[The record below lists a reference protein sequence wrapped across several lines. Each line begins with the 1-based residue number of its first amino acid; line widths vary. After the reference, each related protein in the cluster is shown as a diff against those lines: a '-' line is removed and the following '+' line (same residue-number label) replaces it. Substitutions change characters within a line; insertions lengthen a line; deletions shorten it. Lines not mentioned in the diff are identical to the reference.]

1 MPVWQAVVYGVVQGL
16 AEFLPISSSAH
27 LTLLP
32 WVMGWEDPG
41 LAFDVA
47 LHWGTLAAV
56 LAVFWQDWI
65 PLISPGLFR
74 PGHPAGPPILW
85 VLAVFWQDWIRL
97 ISAGLFGRGS
107 PADRRI
113 FWALVVSAIP
123 AAVIGKLLD
132 KWAEANLRAPL
143 LIACTMALLGLIL
156 WAADRI
162 GRKART
168 LEEMTLPRAL
178 SIGVAQAA
186 ALVPGVSRSGA
197 TISLGLLQDFTRE
210 EIARFSFLMSTP
222 IIFGAGLLKLPKMV
236 QEMRHGGGEE
246 GLTWAALAAGFIAAA
261 AVGVVVIRWMLEYL
275 RRRTYAAFAWYR
287 LAVAALVVVL
297 WLSGK
302 R

>member
-32 WVMGWEDPG
+32 WALGWNDPG
-41 LAFDVA
+41 LSFDVA

-56 LAVFWQDWI
+56 VVVFWK
-65 PLISPGLFR
+65 
-74 PGHPAGPPILW
+74 
-85 VLAVFWQDWIRL
+85 DWIRL
-97 ISAGLFGRGS
+97 ISAGLLGRGE
-107 PADRRI
+107 PGDRRL
-113 FWALVVSAIP
+113 FWCLVVSALPGAI
-123 AAVIGKLLD
+123 IGKLLD
-132 KWAEANLRAPL
+132 NWAEENLRAPI
-143 LIACTMALLGLIL
+143 LIAATLACLGLIL
-156 WAADRI
+156 WLADRV
-162 GRKART
+162 GRKSRGLAQ
-168 LEEMTLPRAL
+168 MTFPRAL

-197 TISLGLLQDFTRE
+197 TISLGLFEDFTRE

-236 QEMRHGGGEE
+236 HDMRAGE
-246 GLTWAALAAGFIAAA
+246 GDLTWAALAAGFIASAIVGAA
-261 AVGVVVIRWMLEYL
+261 VIRWMLDYL

-287 LAVAALVVVL
+287 LVVAALVVVL

>member
-1 MPVWQAVVYGVVQGL
+1 MPVWQAVVYGIVQGL

-41 LAFDVA
+41 LSFDVA

-56 LAVFWQDWI
+56 LIIFWK
-65 PLISPGLFR
+65 
-74 PGHPAGPPILW
+74 
-85 VLAVFWQDWIRL
+85 DWIRL
-97 ISAGLFGRGS
+97 LSAGLAGRGTE
-107 PADRRI
+107 ADRRL
-113 FWALVVSAIP
+113 FWGLVISSVP
-123 AAVIGKLLD
+123 AAIIGKLLD
-132 KWAEANLRAPL
+132 KWAEENLRAPL
-143 LIACTMALLGLIL
+143 LIACTMAALGIIL
-156 WAADRI
+156 WVADRV
-162 GRKART
+162 GHKSRDLT
-168 LEEMTLPRAL
+168 EMTLPRAS

-197 TISLGLLQDFTRE
+197 TISVGLFEHFTRE

-222 IIFGAGLLKLPKMV
+222 IIFGAGLVKLPKMLH
-236 QEMRHGGGEE
+236 EMNAGTGQVTSAG
-246 GLTWAALAAGFIAAA
+246 LAAGFLAS
-261 AVGVVVIRWMLEYL
+261 AVVGAVVIRWMLDYL
-275 RRRTYAAFAWYR
+275 RRRTYAVFAWYR

>member
-32 WVMGWEDPG
+32 WMFGWEDPG

-56 LAVFWQDWI
+56 LAVFWK
-65 PLISPGLFR
+65 
-74 PGHPAGPPILW
+74 
-85 VLAVFWQDWIRL
+85 DWIRL
-97 ISAGLFGRGS
+97 FGAGLTGRGAETDRRLFWGLVISAL
-107 PADRRI
+107 
-113 FWALVVSAIP
+113 P

-132 KWAEANLRAPL
+132 KWAESNLRAPL
-143 LIACTMALLGLIL
+143 LIACTMAVLGLIL
-156 WAADRI
+156 WYADRV
-162 GRKART
+162 GQKSRDLT
-168 LEEMTLPRAL
+168 QMTIPRAF

-197 TISLGLLQDFTRE
+197 TISLGLLEDFTRD

-236 QEMRHGGGEE
+236 HDMRAGE
-246 GLTWAALAAGFIAAA
+246 GDLTWAALAAGFVASAVVGAA
-261 AVGVVVIRWMLEYL
+261 VIRWMLDYL